1 MYGLIRNK
9 KIEQEEKEMS
19 DEKMKGKLE
28 ILSGDDEE
36 MRKKLNDFIENQTH
50 IDEKQNKDLVIWS
63 CNW

>member
-50 IDEKQNKDLVIWS
+50 IDEKQNKDLVI
-63 CNW
+63 